1 MSAPRQGFIPSRQ
14 IPPDWIRN
22 YPVKALAKEVAK
34 GDAVI
39 LISGKIAAASAATNP
54 TKQGVG
60 VVIAVYTTAGRPFTF
75 QPTKYIAS
83 GGVGRADVCF
93 HPDQTYFVQ
102 CVTSVG
108 LSNIGSNLMID
119 VSAANATTGISGMSV
134 DIPASASTGEYFKLI
149 NVGPFE
155 PNMLTGGYPAGSSG
169 GANNGVEVR
178 WNLHFMNAPT
188 AAA

>member
-1 MSAPRQGFIPSRQ
+1 MSAPRQGFTPSRQ
-14 IPPDWIRN
+14 VPPDWVRR

-39 LISGKIAAASAATNP
+39 LVSGKVAAASAATNP
-54 TKQGVG
+54 TKTGFG
-60 VVIAVYTTAGRPFTF
+60 VVLAVYTTAGRPLTF
-75 QPTKYIAS
+75 QSTKYIAS
-83 GGVGRADVCF
+83 GGVGFADICY
-93 HPDQTYFVQ
+93 HPDMTYFVQ

-108 LSNIGSNLMID
+108 LSNIGSNVMID

-134 DIPASASTGEYFKLI
+134 DFPASASTGEYFKLL

-155 PNMLTGGYPAGSSG
+155 PNMLTGAPGPGSFG
-169 GANNGVEVR
+169 GANNGVEVK
-178 WNLHFMNAPT
+178 WNFHFLHAPT